1 MIKINKGVVKVVQ
14 KVASKKLGNFEDQ
27 LGDFEEL
34 FKQGSQDEM
43 DFMMVMINFYFPK
56 AQYNLNLL

>member
-56 AQYNLNLL
+56 ALYNLNLL